1 MEIQGLGCVHFMTK
15 GGSVCLISNIDQFG
29 WLLSSDS
36 FIREIIETMV
46 LIFSDFLC
54 ELADLSSVFIF
65 IKSFHIKYY
74 FSS

>member
-1 MEIQGLGCVHFMTK
+1 MMEIQGLGCVHFMTK

-46 LIFSDFLC
+46 FIFSDFLC
-54 ELADLSSVFIF
+54 ELADLSSVWRSLANFA
-65 IKSFHIKYY
+65 
-74 FSS
+74 